1 MLSLFKIFKDPSP
14 CKFLGNY
21 QSIVSKAAEW
31 EKELKCDPDKTFLME
46 GIRNGFHFTD
56 AGSQVQKVQVK
67 NHKSAITP
75 QNKPTVERE
84 IKTQIEQGNYILVSK
99 KLAIV
104 IPVGAI
110 PKADGSV
117 QIIHD
122 GSLHEGL
129 AMNDYTDHHS
139 VRHKTIQDACCMAKQ
154 GYYCAKLH
162 LKSAYRSVLIHP
174 DDYKA
179 TGRAWLFE

>member
-1 MLSLFKIFKDPSP
+1 
-14 CKFLGNY
+14 
-21 QSIVSKAAEW
+21 
-31 EKELKCDPDKTFLME
+31 ME

-67 NHKSAITP
+67 NHKSAIVP

-104 IPVGAI
+104 SPVGAI

-139 VRHKTIQDACCMAKQ
+139 VHHKTIQDACCMAKQ